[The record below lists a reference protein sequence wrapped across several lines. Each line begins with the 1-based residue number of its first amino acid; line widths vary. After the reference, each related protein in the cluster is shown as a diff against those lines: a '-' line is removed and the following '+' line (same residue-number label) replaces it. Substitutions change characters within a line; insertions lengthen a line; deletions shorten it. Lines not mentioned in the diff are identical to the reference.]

1 MKRQVCRPNFDF
13 RGREGEFW
21 NAFRPVRV
29 KNSCFK
35 TQTVVCVNG
44 RETDRKTIRVDA
56 HFSEDEAKNIV
67 WKLKYTCARA

>member
-1 MKRQVCRPNFDF
+1 MLLGQC
-13 RGREGEFW
+13 EL
-21 NAFRPVRV
+21 

-56 HFSEDEAKNIV
+56 HFSEDEAKNCLEIKV
-67 WKLKYTCARA
+67 YLCTRLNY